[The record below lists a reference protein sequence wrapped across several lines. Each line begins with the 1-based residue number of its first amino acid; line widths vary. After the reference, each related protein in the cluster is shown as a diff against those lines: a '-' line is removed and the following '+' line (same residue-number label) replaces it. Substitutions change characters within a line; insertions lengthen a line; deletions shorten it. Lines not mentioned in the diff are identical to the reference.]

1 MDHEENYIRK
11 LQLILVIEDFYKIKI
26 NDSEMQSIET
36 LDDLTSLIAK
46 KLGY

>member
-11 LQLILVIEDFYKIKI
+11 LQLILVIEDFYKIRI

-36 LDDLTSLIAK
+36 LDDLTSLIAE